1 MCGIAGILDQTQPSS
16 DNSRLLDQM
25 LHIQHHRGPD
35 DTGIWNDD
43 HIFLGHNRLS
53 IIDLTEAANQ
63 PMHYKNFTM
72 VYNGEIYN
80 YVEIKQLLLQKGHQ
94 FHTHSDSE
102 VILHAYEEWGSACVN
117 HFVGMWAL

>member
-1 MCGIAGILDQTQPSS
+1 MCGIVGFFEPNSTAS
-16 DNSRLLDQM
+16 DKMVLLGKM

-53 IIDLTEAANQ
+53 IIDLSEAANQ
-63 PMHYKNFTM
+63 PMHYENFTM

-80 YVEIKQLLLQKGHQ
+80 YVEIKQQLLQKGHQ
-94 FHTHSDSE
+94 FHTHSDS
-102 VILHAYEEWGSACVN
+102 
-117 HFVGMWAL
+117 